1 MAVLVETR
9 LALPLLGGHV
19 VGDEGVV
26 ALLAE
31 LVGALHLLL
40 VHSLLN
46 LHHLVDAPEVVTL
59 IILTK
64 VKDRTYH
71 VCVTSFT
78 DQRSAAWGSVE
89 AGWRTCWPQDPH

>member
-1 MAVLVETR
+1 MTILIETR
-9 LALPLLGGHV
+9 LALLLLGGNV

-26 ALLAE
+26 ALLGE
-31 LVGALHLLL
+31 GVLALHLVL
-40 VHSLLN
+40 VHRRLH